1 MKISKILTIIIVLF
15 MVVGCTKKASI
26 KNTSYDEIMRKINN
40 NETFILALINNEDKE
55 YKRFNNNLK
64 TIVKDY
70 NINVSYLN
78 VNNLN
83 TTQLEEIKAIVNY
96 EDTPILVYIKEGIE
110 DNPNNR
116 IIGDISIDRMI
127 EIFKSAGYID

>member
-15 MVVGCTKKASI
+15 MIVGCTKKASI

-55 YKRFNNNLK
+55 YKTFNNNLK

-127 EIFKSAGYID
+127 EIFKNAGYID

>member
-1 MKISKILTIIIVLF
+1 MKTSKIFTIIIVLF
-15 MVVGCTKKASI
+15 MIVGCTKKASI

-55 YKRFNNNLK
+55 YKTFNNNLK

-127 EIFKSAGYID
+127 EIFKNAGYID

>member
-1 MKISKILTIIIVLF
+1 MKTSKIFTIIIVLF
-15 MVVGCTKKASI
+15 MIVGCTKKASI

-55 YKRFNNNLK
+55 YKTFNNNLK

-78 VNNLN
+78 INKLN

-116 IIGDISIDRMI
+116 IIGDISVDRMI